1 MNGTEAIYE
10 PDTGNL
16 MVGEE
21 EYYIGENQ
29 EKFAFLIDDKILEVD
44 VNCGIIIGVFVLEEG
59 GNIPLIT
66 AGCKR
71 LLNFAG
77 IHDAAMPADS
87 AGLLENWYPGATA
100 VKAGRF

>member
-1 MNGTEAIYE
+1 MW
-10 PDTGNL
+10 
-16 MVGEE
+16 
-21 EYYIGENQ
+21 Q
-29 EKFAFLIDDKILEVD
+29 EKRGYKIILCSGTVA
-44 VNCGIIIGVFVLEEG
+44 VEEFEG
-59 GNIPLIT
+59 SNIPLIT

-100 VKAGRF
+100 VKAGRL

>member
-1 MNGTEAIYE
+1 MNGTEVIYE

-44 VNCGIIIGVFVLEEG
+44 VNCGIIL
-59 GNIPLIT
+59 
-66 AGCKR
+66 K
-71 LLNFAG
+71 
-77 IHDAAMPADS
+77 
-87 AGLLENWYPGATA
+87 
-100 VKAGRF
+100 